1 MSLPPGEKTICFPLS
16 RPRRAVIEE
25 RLPCPERPEASVGY
39 EASIAGCPE
48 VRIAGLRGSSK
59 GFVALRVSL
68 PLGKNMVYVPC
79 SGGAPSASHPRRV
92 VVEEGVLCPERRKA
106 SVDYEATIAGCRGQ
120 DSRAEREL
128 EGVGGTRRCATAPLA
143 TFGGPGLPLAA
154 LPDTDRILAPH
165 APFLGPASSVPSLK
179 SNIGAGLVF
188 GGQVNSLPALL
199 RNSRWYCAEIDPTL
213 PSLVGDST

>member
-1 MSLPPGEKTICFPLS
+1 LLSKRESCVPNVERRALATRRLSRVVEARIAGWRGSSKGLAALQVSLPPGEKTICFPLS

-154 LPDTDRILAPH
+154 LPDADGILAPH
-165 APFLGPASSVPSLK
+165 SLAVHAPG
-179 SNIGAGLVF
+179 
-188 GGQVNSLPALL
+188 
-199 RNSRWYCAEIDPTL
+199 
-213 PSLVGDST
+213 